1 MLSKCTKLGIIFSAS
16 FPVCVFLLKMGNM
29 NTRAAQ
35 LNAFDR
41 LLTIMDEL
49 REQCPWDQ
57 KQTMQTLRHLTIE
70 ETYELGDAILD
81 NDLNEIKMELGDV
94 LLHIVFYAKIG
105 SETGDFDMADVA
117 NAISDKLISRHPH
130 IYGDVKV
137 TDAEEVKRNWEQLK
151 LKEGKNSVLEGVP
164 KSLPAMVKAN
174 RIQDKVAGVGF
185 DWEKPEQV
193 FEKVKEELGELQD
206 EVATGTEE
214 RIESEF
220 GDVLF
225 SMINYARFLGVNP
238 ENALE
243 RTNKKF
249 INRFQFLEAKA
260 SELKKSLKEMT
271 LEEMDVYWNEA
282 KKGE

>member
-1 MLSKCTKLGIIFSAS
+1 
-16 FPVCVFLLKMGNM
+16 M
-29 NTRAAQ
+29 NSRKEQ
-35 LNAFDR
+35 LEAIDR

-49 REQCPWDQ
+49 REQCPWDK
-57 KQTMQTLRHLTIE
+57 KQTMQSLRHLTIE

-94 LLHIVFYAKIG
+94 LLHIIFYSKIG
-105 SETGDFDMADVA
+105 SETNDFDIADVA
-117 NAISDKLISRHPH
+117 DAICDKLVNRHPH

-137 TDAEEVKRNWEQLK
+137 LNEEDVKRNWEQIK
-151 LKEGKNSVLEGVP
+151 LKEGKKSVLEGVP
-164 KSLPAMVKAN
+164 RSLPALVKAN

-185 DWEKPEQV
+185 DWEEPQQV
-193 FEKVKEELGELQD
+193 FEKVQEELEELQV
-206 EVATGTEE
+206 EVQKGDSEK
-214 RIESEF
+214 IEAEF

-249 INRFQFLEAKA
+249 IKRFQFLENSAK
-260 SELKKSLKEMT
+260 EMGKDMKDMT
-271 LEEMDVYWNEA
+271 LEEMDVYWNKA
-282 KKGE
+282 KTYE

>member
-1 MLSKCTKLGIIFSAS
+1 
-16 FPVCVFLLKMGNM
+16 M
-29 NTRAAQ
+29 NSRKDQ
-35 LNAFDR
+35 LNALDR

-49 REQCPWDQ
+49 REQCPWDK
-57 KQTMQTLRHLTIE
+57 KQTMQSLRHLTIE

-81 NDLNEIKMELGDV
+81 NDLNEVKMELGDL
-94 LLHIVFYAKIG
+94 LLHIIFYAKIG
-105 SETGDFDMADVA
+105 SETDDFDIADVA
-117 NAISDKLISRHPH
+117 NAICDKLINRHPH

-137 TDAEEVKRNWEQLK
+137 ADAEEVKRNWEQIK

-164 KSLPAMVKAN
+164 RSLPALVKAN

-193 FEKVKEELGELQD
+193 FEKVQEELGELQV
-206 EVATGTEE
+206 EVASGDVDK
-214 RIESEF
+214 IESEF

-249 INRFQFLEAKA
+249 IKRFQYLEKNAKQMGKD
-260 SELKKSLKEMT
+260 LQDMTLKEM
-271 LEEMDVYWNEA
+271 DVFWNEA
-282 KKGE
+282 KTNE